1 MIKIVPVETKR
12 QLKLFVDFPTKLY
25 KDNPY
30 FVPFLRMEEINTF
43 NKHKN
48 PAYEFCETRL
58 FLAYKDEVLVGRI
71 AGLINHAY
79 IKKVNQNL
87 IRFTRFD
94 VIDDIEVTKALIK
107 EVEKWGKERG
117 LKKIMGP
124 IGFTDLDEQGMLI
137 KGFDCF
143 DMSITLYNH
152 DYYNTHLQKL
162 GFQKDVDWVE
172 FLLTIPETI
181 PERVTKMAEL
191 VKKRF
196 KIHRLKFKSGRDLGR
211 RGQEI
216 FKLLS
221 DAYIKLYGTVPLT
234 KAVAADAIRRY
245 LPLVNLDFCTVL
257 ANEKDEIIGFGL
269 AVPSLAKAFKKNNG
283 RLSLI
288 KGLRVLRAL
297 KKNDLIELFLI
308 AIRPDYQNFGINSIL
323 LTEGFNACKKN
334 NIKFAETGPQLE
346 TNNFV
351 INQWKEL
358 NIDSVQHRSR
368 RCYIK
373 EID

>member
-1 MIKIVPVETKR
+1 
-12 QLKLFVDFPTKLY
+12 
-25 KDNPY
+25 
-30 FVPFLRMEEINTF
+30 
-43 NKHKN
+43 
-48 PAYEFCETRL
+48 
-58 FLAYKDEVLVGRI
+58 
-71 AGLINHAY
+71 
-79 IKKVNQNL
+79 
-87 IRFTRFD
+87 
-94 VIDDIEVTKALIK
+94 
-107 EVEKWGKERG
+107 
-117 LKKIMGP
+117 
-124 IGFTDLDEQGMLI
+124 
-137 KGFDCF
+137 
-143 DMSITLYNH
+143 
-152 DYYNTHLQKL
+152 
-162 GFQKDVDWVE
+162 
-172 FLLTIPETI
+172 
-181 PERVTKMAEL
+181 
-191 VKKRF
+191 
-196 KIHRLKFKSGRDLGR
+196 
-211 RGQEI
+211 
-216 FKLLS
+216 
-221 DAYIKLYGTVPLT
+221 LT